1 LDELEED
8 EPLSKKERM
17 ELEKQKQKES
27 KQVSPKLSKKEEMLQ
42 NALAMESLNG
52 SSDEDHAKNDHTKSE
67 KEIKPDEQPKLSKK
81 DLMLQ
86 KALELEALES
96 AQENPSDSDGPT
108 LSKKELKALKKK
120 EEKEA
125 AKLAEKQEKKKQK
138 QLEMETSEPSVAA
151 VEEEVLKD
159 EELEEDG
166 EGKATL
172 EDKIRKERP
181 PPRIRVMESSQPD
194 YTSLRLE
201 NVGITFR
208 NQEVLKDVTWGVQTG
223 DRIGLVGKTA
233 LVQFRCRVCFHW
245 SQSFVESHCR
255 VFSYRKSITLP
266 FLCRTVTFNSIIV

>member
-1 LDELEED
+1 MASSFNLDVLDELEDD
-8 EPLSKKERM
+8 EPLSMKERM

-27 KQVSPKLSKKEEMLQ
+27 KQASPKSPKLSKKEEMLQ

-52 SSDEDHAKNDHTKSE
+52 SSDEDHAKNDHTKLE
-67 KEIKPDEQPKLSKK
+67 KESKPEEQPKMSKK

-96 AQENPSDSDGPT
+96 AQENVSDSDGPA

-138 QLEMETSEPSVAA
+138 QSEMETSESPVAA
-151 VEEEVLKD
+151 VEEELQQD
-159 EELEEDG
+159 ENAEEDG
-166 EGKATL
+166 EGRVTL

-223 DRIGLVGKTA
+223 DRIGLVGK
-233 LVQFRCRVCFHW
+233 
-245 SQSFVESHCR
+245 R
-255 VFSYRKSITLP
+255 VF
-266 FLCRTVTFNSIIV
+266 FNSIVVCILTEVKHSF